1 MIGDPKTAPAGQEP
15 RENKHAGGYY
25 SPLRRQLEREA
36 MMEKSS
42 QRKGFQFG
50 KVSAWDILKRGMQ
63 LKAEIETPL
72 QVERSSPSLKLSFR
86 PAMMDQASSPGY
98 TTNPPA
104 RGWDI

>member
-1 MIGDPKTAPAGQEP
+1 
-15 RENKHAGGYY
+15 
-25 SPLRRQLEREA
+25 
-36 MMEKSS
+36 MEKSS
-42 QRKGFQFG
+42 QRKGFQFS

-72 QVERSSPSLKLSFR
+72 KVERSSPSLKLSFR